1 MTDAVAQP
9 EGMSPDFA
17 YVWSVAAEAFQPDA
31 AVTVS
36 EWSDAH
42 RVLSSKASAEAGP
55 WRTIRTPYL
64 REIMDS
70 LSSYSTVETVA
81 VQKGAQVGL
90 SECGLNFCGYVIH
103 HAPGPALYVMPTV
116 EMAQKLSKT
125 RLQPMIS
132 ASPSLLERIPPSR
145 SGDKDAGNSQLSK
158 DFPGG
163 VLMLT
168 GANSASGLRSMP
180 IRYLVLDEVDA
191 YPASADDEGD
201 PVNLAIKRTANF
213 VRRKIFALSTP
224 GVKGFSRIAKMFAN
238 GDQRYFCVACDECGE
253 VQPFRWRPPLGPD
266 RKPTEFGGVRW
277 PKGRPD
283 LAMWQCA
290 GCGHEHAEHR
300 KIPLMEAGSWVAT
313 AEAKRPGLRSY
324 HVSSLYSP
332 WQTWAECAQQFMD
345 CHGDDGRPDPSL
357 LQVFVNTVLGE
368 EWEDISGERVDA
380 DGLIGKTEDWG
391 PILPAKVAVLTAGID
406 VQDDRIE
413 VETVGWGADEE
424 SWSIETEILT
434 GDPAQTDIWD
444 RLDAVLD
451 RKRAHP
457 GYPKGISVQASCIDT
472 GGSHT
477 ARVYA
482 WAHARSHR
490 KIWAIKGSKE
500 YRAPVWPKRPSR
512 TRKSGGNFYMVGVS
526 AAKETIYKRLTRVG
540 PTASGAGACH
550 FGKDWDLERFGQ
562 LTAEVKR
569 IKYLNGHPVPYWWK
583 QDGKRNEALDCR
595 VYSYAALQSL
605 IAMGLRLNAHAMV
618 VAAKVAEAV
627 REGIAVKAIPLE
639 HQATTPA
646 PIAPATADDADQV
659 PAVATP
665 VPVAVPVRKA
675 KRRIRSS
682 PFMR

>member
-1 MTDAVAQP
+1 MTEDR
-9 EGMSPDFA
+9 
-17 YVWSVAAEAFQPDA
+17 AAADEAWAWGVLCEEHRPDA

-42 RVLSSKASAEAGP
+42 RVLSTKASSEPGR
-55 WRTIRTPYL
+55 WRTDRTPYL

-81 VQKGAQVGL
+81 VMKGAQVGL

-125 RLQPMIS
+125 RLAPMIS
-132 ASPSLLERIPPSR
+132 ESPSLLERIPPTR
-145 SGDKDAGNSQLSK
+145 GRDKDGGNSILSK
-158 DFPGG
+158 EFPGG

-191 YPASADDEGD
+191 YPANADDEGD

-224 GVKGFSRIAKMFAN
+224 GVKGLSRIAKMFHQ
-238 GDQRYFCVACDECGE
+238 GDQRYFCVACDNCGE

-266 RKPTEFGGVRW
+266 RKPTEFGGIKW

-283 LAMWQCA
+283 LAVWQCA

-300 KIPLMEAGSWVAT
+300 KIPLMEKGEWVAT
-313 AEAKRPGLRSY
+313 AEPQRPGLRSY

-332 WQTWAECAQQFMD
+332 WQKWAECAQQFLD
-345 CHGDDGRPDPSL
+345 AHGDDGRPDPSL

-368 EWEDISGERVDA
+368 EWEDISGERVDP
-380 DGLIGKTEDWG
+380 DGLMAKREDWG
-391 PILPAKVAVLTAGID
+391 PILPARAAVLTAGID

-413 VETVGWGADEE
+413 VETVAWGADEE
-424 SWSIETEILT
+424 SWSVHTEILT
-434 GDPAQTDIWD
+434 GDPAQKDIWD
-444 RLDAVLD
+444 RLDAYLA
-451 RKRAHP
+451 RKYLHP
-457 GYPKGISVQASCIDT
+457 AYPEGLIVQAACIDT

-482 WAHARSHR
+482 YAHGRSNR

-500 YRAPVWPKRPSR
+500 YRAPIWPKKPSR
-512 TRKSGGNFYMVGVS
+512 TRKSGTNFYMVGVS
-526 AAKETIYKRLTRVG
+526 AAKEVVYKRLTRAG
-540 PTASGAGACH
+540 SEYSGAGACH
-550 FGKDWDLERFGQ
+550 FGFDWDLERFSQ

-569 IKYLNGHPVPYWWK
+569 IKFLNGFPVPYWWK

-605 IAMGLRLNAHAMV
+605 IAMGLKLNAHAMV
-618 VAAKVAEAV
+618 VAAKVAHAE
-627 REGIAVKAIPLE
+627 REGTAVKTVPAAL
-639 HQATTPA
+639 PA
-646 PIAPATADDADQV
+646 PEPAESASEQPQQPAPSAPQPAPQV
-659 PAVATP
+659 AA
-665 VPVAVPVRKA
+665 RKP
-675 KRRIRSS
+675 KRRVRASS
-682 PFMR
+682 YMR

>member
-1 MTDAVAQP
+1 MTAHPD
-9 EGMSPDFA
+9 MDDFA
-17 YVWSVAAEAFQPDA
+17 WSWGVLCEEHRPDA

-36 EWSDAH
+36 EWADDH
-42 RVLSSKASAEAGP
+42 RKLSSKASSEPGD
-55 WRTIRTPYL
+55 WRTARTPYL

-81 VQKGAQVGL
+81 VMKGAQIGM

-116 EMAQKLSKT
+116 EMAQKISKT

-132 ASPSLLERIPPSR
+132 DSPDLLERIPATRSR
-145 SGDKDAGNSQLSK
+145 DKDGGNSILSK
-158 DFPGG
+158 EFPGG

-213 VRRKIFALSTP
+213 IRRKIFALSTP
-224 GVKGFSRIAKMFAN
+224 GVKGESRISKMFYA
-238 GDQRYFCVACDECGE
+238 GDQRYFCVACDDCGT

-266 RKPTEFGGVRW
+266 RKPREFGGIRW

-290 GCGHEHAEHR
+290 ECGHDHAEHR
-300 KIPLMEAGSWVAT
+300 KMPLMAKGEWIAT
-313 AEAKRPGLRSY
+313 AEPKRPGLRSY

-332 WQTWAECAQQFMD
+332 WQTWAECAQQFAD
-345 CHGDDGRPDPSL
+345 CHGEDGRPDASL

-368 EWEDISGERVDA
+368 EWEDINGERVDA
-380 DGLIGKTEDWG
+380 DGLTARREELGA
-391 PILPAKVAVLTAGID
+391 ILPAKVALLTAGID

-424 SWSIETEILT
+424 SWSIQTEILP
-434 GDPAQTDIWD
+434 GNPAEKDIWD
-444 RLDAVLD
+444 RLDEVLA
-451 RKRAHP
+451 RKFAHP
-457 GYPKGISVQASCIDT
+457 AYPNGLAVQAACIDT

-482 WAHARSHR
+482 YAHARTHR

-500 YRAPVWPKRPSR
+500 YRAPVWPKKPSR
-512 TRKSGGNFYMVGVS
+512 TRKSGSNFYMVGVS
-526 AAKETIYKRLTRVG
+526 AAKDVIYKRLARVG
-540 PTASGAGACH
+540 RDAAGAGACH
-550 FGKDWDLERFGQ
+550 FGMDWDLERFEQ

-595 VYSYAALQSL
+595 VYAYAALQSL
-605 IAMGLRLNAHAMV
+605 IAMGLKLNSHAMA
-618 VAAKVAEAV
+618 VASKVAEAE
-627 REGIAVKAIPLE
+627 REGTAAKVVPIPRKAPSPE
-639 HQATTPA
+639 PTDAESPA
-646 PIAPATADDADQV
+646 PDVAPPAAV
-659 PAVATP
+659 PAPVVAP
-665 VPVAVPVRKA
+665 RVAR
-675 KRRIRSS
+675 KRRVRSS
-682 PFMR
+682 NWMR